1 MTYVILN
8 PKFNVRTLPRT
19 AGPPLTSTAGCYL
32 LPTTTIPARSLRNTE
47 HPSRLEPRTLLT
59 GMSAPTTR
67 SPTLYKLSYRNSYR
81 SQTLPSNFKGQVS
94 GHPAQLGQ
102 CQNLTSA
109 LASKITVH
117 LWTHESDWFEETN
130 QLSYESGRMS
140 TKGIDQS
147 YPLLDLIGQ
156 IVLCFPC
163 EPVW

>member
-81 SQTLPSNFKGQVS
+81 SQILPSYFKGQVTQS
-94 GHPAQLGQ
+94 GQ
-102 CQNLTSA
+102 CQNVTSA
-109 LASKITVH
+109 LASKITIH
-117 LWTHESDWFEETN
+117 PCGHMSAIGLRKTN
-130 QLSYESGRMS
+130 QLSYESGRLS

-147 YPLLDLIGQ
+147 YPLSDLRSDR
-156 IVLCFPC
+156 FMFSM
-163 EPVW
+163 